1 MRSLHT
7 VRIAWAAIPPPVRGA
22 LWMILAN
29 VFFTLMNTLVRELSA
44 RYGLFELLFV
54 RSLFG
59 LIFVLLLVWPAGIRS
74 LKTTRPAL
82 QVVRGL
88 LGFVAMYLWFFAVSN
103 IPLAQAT
110 AINFSAPIFAAV
122 LIAVFLGERMRARRW
137 TATALGF
144 VGMLIVLRPGFAE
157 FSLAIGAALCASMLM
172 AVGATVVKVVARTD
186 HPNSVVLYV
195 PLFLSVFAV
204 VPALLDWTPPT
215 GADLALMAVLGL
227 VGTLAH
233 HCWVRAFAVT
243 EATAVLPY
251 DFVRLPMM
259 ALAGYALYAEL
270 PDLWTWVGAAVILG
284 SSVYMAHRESRAHR
298 RRQ

>member
-1 MRSLHT
+1 MRLKS
-7 VRIAWAAIPPPVRGA
+7 IPIFWAAIPPPVRGA
-22 LWMILAN
+22 LWMIFAN
-29 VFFTLMNTLVRELSA
+29 VFFTMMNTLVRELSEG
-44 RYGLFELLFV
+44 YGLFQLLFV

-59 LIFVLLLVWPAGIRS
+59 LVFVLLMVWPAGIRS
-74 LKTTRPAL
+74 LKTRRPGL
-82 QVVRGL
+82 QVFRGM
-88 LGFVAMYLWFFAVSN
+88 LGFAAMFMWFFAVSN
-103 IPLAQAT
+103 MPLAQAT
-110 AINFSAPIFAAV
+110 AINFSAPVFAAV
-122 LIAVFLGERMRARRW
+122 LIAVFLGERMRVRRW
-137 TATALGF
+137 TATGLGF
-144 VGMLIVLRPGFAE
+144 VGMLIVLRPGFAD
-157 FSLAIGAALCASMLM
+157 FTLAIGAALCASMLM

-195 PLFLSVFAV
+195 PLFLSVFSF
-204 VPALLDWTPPT
+204 VPAILNWTPPT
-215 GADLALMAVLGL
+215 GTDLAVMAALGL

-259 ALAGYALYAEL
+259 ALAGYALYAEV
-270 PDLWTWVGAAVILG
+270 PDIWTWIGATVILA

>member
-1 MRSLHT
+1 MSVHT
-7 VRIAWAAIPPPVRGA
+7 VRILWAAIPPPARGA
-22 LWMILAN
+22 AWMILAN
-29 VFFTLMNTLVRELSA
+29 VFFTMMNTLIRELSA
-44 RYGLFELLFV
+44 DYGIFQLLFV

-59 LIFVLLLVWPAGIRS
+59 LVFVLLMVWPAGIRS
-74 LKTTRPAL
+74 LKTTRPSL
-82 QVVRGL
+82 QVVRGM
-88 LGFVAMYLWFFAVSN
+88 LGFTAMYFWFFAVTN
-103 IPLAQAT
+103 MPLAEAT
-110 AINFSAPIFAAV
+110 AINFSAPVFAAV

-144 VGMLIVLRPGFAE
+144 VGMLIVLRPGLAE
-157 FSLAIGAALCASMLM
+157 FSPATGAALCASMLM
-172 AVGATVVKVVARTD
+172 AVGAMVVKLVARTD

-195 PLFLSVFAV
+195 PLFLSVFAFI
-204 VPALLDWTPPT
+204 PALLNWTPPT
-215 GADLALMAVLGL
+215 GPDLAVMTLLGL

-270 PDLWTWVGAAVILG
+270 PDLWTWIGATVILG

>member
-1 MRSLHT
+1 MLNASAIG
-7 VRIAWAAIPPPVRGA
+7 IAWAAIPPPVRGA
-22 LWMILAN
+22 VWMVLAN
-29 VFFTLMNTLVRELSA
+29 VFFTLMNTLVRELSS

-59 LIFVLLLVWPAGIRS
+59 LIFVLLLVWPAGLRS
-74 LKTTRPAL
+74 LRTHRPML
-82 QVVRGL
+82 QVIRGL
-88 LGFVAMYLWFFAVSN
+88 IGFAAMYLWFFSVSN

-110 AINFSAPIFAAV
+110 AINFSAPVFAAV
-122 LIAVFLGERMRARRW
+122 LIALFLGERMRARRW

-144 VGMLIVLRPGFAE
+144 VGMLIVLRPGFAD
-157 FSLAIGAALCASMLM
+157 FSVAVAAALCASVLM
-172 AVGATVVKVVARTD
+172 AIGATVVKVVARTD
-186 HPNSVVLYV
+186 HPNAVVLYV

-204 VPALLDWTPPT
+204 VPALLDWIPPT
-215 GADLALMAVLGL
+215 AGDLLWMALLGL

-259 ALAGYALYAEL
+259 ALAGYVLYSEI
-270 PDLWTWVGAAVILG
+270 PDVWTWLGAAVILG

-298 RRQ
+298 RRP

>member
-1 MRSLHT
+1 MSVDA
-7 VRIAWAAIPPPVRGA
+7 VRILWAAIPPPARGA
-22 LWMILAN
+22 VWMILAN
-29 VFFTLMNTLVRELSA
+29 VFFTMMNTLIRELSA
-44 RYGLFELLFV
+44 DYGLFQLLFV

-59 LIFVLLLVWPAGIRS
+59 LLFVLLMVWPAGIRS

-82 QVVRGL
+82 QVFRGL
-88 LGFVAMYLWFFAVSN
+88 LGFTAMYFWFFAITN
-103 IPLAQAT
+103 MPLAEAT
-110 AINFSAPIFAAV
+110 AINFSAPVFAAV
-122 LIAVFLGERMRARRW
+122 LISLFLGERMRARRW

-144 VGMLIVLRPGFAE
+144 VGMLIVLRPGLVE
-157 FSLAIGAALCASMLM
+157 FSPAIGAALCASMLM
-172 AVGATVVKVVARTD
+172 AVGAMVVKIVARTD

-204 VPALLDWTPPT
+204 IPALLHWTPPT
-215 GADLALMAVLGL
+215 GRDLAVMALLGL

-233 HCWVRAFAVT
+233 HCWVRAFGVT

-251 DFVRLPMM
+251 DFLRLPMM
-259 ALAGYALYAEL
+259 ALAGYALYAEI

-284 SSVYMAHRESRAHR
+284 SSVYMAHRESRAQR